1 MDTLQNSFVL
11 FTIKRLSLGNLPEFL
26 KDYKRYRIN
35 KKIDHKDSGEI
46 IETVLFP
53 NYAKLETIY
62 QKDLNLLRKL
72 GTVES

>member
-1 MDTLQNSFVL
+1 L